1 MERLVYFS
9 FLDGCEPRINA
20 AHTPNE
26 SGSRGS
32 VVSCVLSANL
42 RLQDSLNLGQRV
54 VAEGSSKGI
63 CNRKVVAEPE
73 ISGAG

>member
-20 AHTPNE
+20 AHIQKE

-32 VVSCVLSANL
+32 VVSCVFSANL
-42 RLQDSLNLGQRV
+42 LQDSLNLGQKV